1 MEPRRLPPRVASPI
15 RDPDSLVGLQ
25 RNLEPTP
32 PGKIQELSD
41 DSPPCSTSIVR
52 LSADSVEQQEENNPF
67 DTPERQASVHHITGI
82 NAHLPIA
89 RLTGEYQ
96 CSRRART
103 TDTHASMAR
112 RSAID

>member
-41 DSPPCSTSIVR
+41 HNPPCSTSTVR
-52 LSADSVEQQEENNPF
+52 LSADSAEQQEENNPL
-67 DTPERQASVHHITGI
+67 DTPEQQAIVHHGTGI
-82 NAHLPIA
+82 DAP
-89 RLTGEYQ
+89 
-96 CSRRART
+96 
-103 TDTHASMAR
+103 
-112 RSAID
+112 